1 MTQEIANYY
10 LIGIGILTL
19 LVLCWYTW
27 ETRRMQKAVNR
38 QAQELVRQIRLSIM
52 PAFAI
57 EFVAVRDEH
66 QSKIMQA
73 SLTNIGNGTAVS
85 IAIEPLA
92 MAHSVNI
99 GGPYAF
105 KEIVKLAIGETK
117 LVEKT
122 EASLPRFT
130 DFEVA
135 AKAFTLSVRFQD
147 IEGNKYKQEIFMDR
161 GICKPRPVAA
171 LTPDEADLPIKVVV
185 QEAEPSI
192 NTYRQ

>member
-1 MTQEIANYY
+1 METIDETAIINQAPLPNQ
-10 LIGIGILTL
+10 GIPEHESFTPSTDD
-19 LVLCWYTW
+19 C
-27 ETRRMQKAVNR
+27 RR
-38 QAQELVRQIRLSIM
+38 
-52 PAFAI
+52 
-57 EFVAVRDEH
+57 D
-66 QSKIMQA
+66 
-73 SLTNIGNGTAVS
+73 T
-85 IAIEPLA
+85 
-92 MAHSVNI
+92 
-99 GGPYAF
+99 F

-135 AKAFTLSVRFQD
+135 SKAFTLSVRFQD